1 MLIHVDIQVPE
12 EWELDPEW
20 EGPNSDE
27 LSHLRENPSQWKAA
41 ASDQE
46 PLNTVRIIDEF
57 IIPRKDSHGDS
68 TGSGTE

>member
-57 IIPRKDSHGDS
+57 IITRKDSHDNT